1 MPIAEPKWKENTLV
15 TNDSNNQGVNKD
27 SLFFYEPPT
36 IFQAMPSLIF
46 P

>member
-1 MPIAEPKWKENTLV
+1 MPIAEPKWKYNTTV
-15 TNDSNNQGVNKD
+15 TNDSTKVSID

-36 IFQAMPSLIF
+36 SFQATASLIF